1 MCETD
6 KSITGST
13 KNLIT
18 LNGQRQYGLIDFCLH
33 DDDDDDDDEAECLI
47 FSCWTPSC
55 HV

>member
-18 LNGQRQYGLIDFCLH
+18 LNGQRQYGLIDFCLL
-33 DDDDDDDDEAECLI
+33 DDDDDEAECLI
-47 FSCWTPSC
+47 FSYWTPSC